1 MRYVRAPRQRRI
13 SALLRCAELA
23 SRNLELEAEAK
34 SLRAMLTD
42 LAIKNESL
50 EGALL
55 LQARMR
61 DEESGEPDMT
71 IELNSFNFTYLCRT
85 DLTR

>member
-34 SLRAMLTD
+34 SLRAMVLRKEAVLQQAQRSLHLCQNPA
-42 LAIKNESL
+42 LALARPNL
-50 EGALL
+50 ALAL
-55 LQARMR
+55 PLVP
-61 DEESGEPDMT
+61 SP
-71 IELNSFNFTYLCRT
+71 
-85 DLTR
+85 